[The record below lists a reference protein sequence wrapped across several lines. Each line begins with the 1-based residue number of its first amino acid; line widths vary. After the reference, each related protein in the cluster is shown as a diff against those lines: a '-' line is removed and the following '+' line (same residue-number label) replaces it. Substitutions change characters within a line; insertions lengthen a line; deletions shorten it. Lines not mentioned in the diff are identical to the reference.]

1 MDEGRKR
8 GVPGTATAPMSRAR
22 QKRRF
27 GCIDVL
33 DAFALVAPVLVALCA
48 IKAYK
53 TTFALW
59 PVTRTFDWTPPGRL
73 QAVGWVVT
81 SPLFALA
88 AIAFGLAYAGL
99 GIKQRRLSVL
109 PAICALVLPTLVLV
123 NSLRVQSG
131 RDSSFSLHFLNHFMR
146 SAIQALEYWIVM
158 LRADFLVVTGYF
170 LLILLARAYWRG
182 RRSTILFCAL
192 NAFFL
197 LVAGLELAN
206 YLRTGVT
213 NAGPLLVY
221 LLDNASD
228 LAPLIRSE
236 TDAVAVAALVLPLAS
251 LLLTPGIRR
260 LGVGMLANGIRRCR
274 PSAAAAASVL
284 GMLLVVSMFA
294 VPNRADQQYHRFE
307 GNVFANLTGAMWRA
321 AVGTPGVRA
330 GFKRHVPDRRHIR
343 FEATPARK
351 RMNVVV
357 VMLESV
363 RAQSTG
369 LHNRRL
375 HNTPFLDSLARKS
388 LVAEDMHAVVPRTS
402 AAWVGVLQGIF
413 PTTNTVMM
421 RWAQDSRA
429 IDSPSLPRLLRPHG
443 YRSAFFAPTH
453 LHYENEGQLIT
464 NMGFDRVFVDQNY
477 DTRGFDRT
485 TYFGYEDR
493 IMLRPIMSWVDAQH
507 RDGAPFFLTVMT
519 NVGHH
524 DYKVPSRWP
533 IRKFAAA
540 EDENS
545 YLNCIA
551 YIDDFLSRLIQE
563 FDQRGLAE
571 STVFVILGDHGD
583 SFGEHGV
590 RERAMTLYQEVLH
603 IPALIYAPSLFPD
616 GGRITGLRQQID
628 VLPTIAQLLDMQIVG
643 GNMPGT
649 SLLEPVPK
657 DRRIFFSTIFDD
669 LSLAMRKGSRKYIY
683 NFDRSPMLA
692 YDLSAQGGEF
702 RDVAAQ
708 LTGVEIAQV
717 ERDMLDWSDRAKL
730 EMLSTPGG

>member
-8 GVPGTATAPMSRAR
+8 GGPGSATAPLSREPR
-22 QKRRF
+22 KRRF
-27 GCIDVL
+27 DCINLL
-33 DAFALVAPVLVALCA
+33 DGLALVAPVLVALCA

-53 TTFALW
+53 MTFALW
-59 PVTRTFDWTPPGRL
+59 PVTRTFDWAPPGRL
-73 QAVGWVVT
+73 QAAGWVLT
-81 SPLFALA
+81 APLFALS
-88 AIAFGLAYAGL
+88 AIALGLAFAVL
-99 GIKQRRLSVL
+99 RIKQRRLALL
-109 PAICALVLPTLVLV
+109 PGICALALPAVVLV
-123 NSLRVQSG
+123 NSLRVQG
-131 RDSSFSLHFLNHFMR
+131 GHDSSVGLHFLAHFLHR
-146 SAIQALEYWIVM
+146 ARDALAYWIVL

-170 LLILLARAYWRG
+170 LLVLLVRAYWKGRG
-182 RRSTILFCAL
+182 STIFIHSL

-213 NAGPLLVY
+213 DAGPLLLY
-221 LLDNASD
+221 LLMNASD

-236 TDAVAVAALVLPLAS
+236 TDMLAMLALALPLAS

-260 LGVGMLANGIRRCR
+260 AGVGLWANGIRSCR
-274 PSAAAAASVL
+274 PFAAAAVSVL
-284 GMLLVVSMFA
+284 GVLLVVSMFA

-321 AVGTPGVRA
+321 AVRAPAVRA
-330 GFKRHVPDRRHIR
+330 GFKQHVADRRGIR
-343 FEATPARK
+343 FEAAPARK
-351 RMNVVV
+351 RRNVVV

-369 LHNRRL
+369 LHDSRL
-375 HNTPFLDSLARKS
+375 HNTPFLDSLARRS

-402 AAWVGVLQGIF
+402 AAWVGVLQGIY

-421 RWAQDSRA
+421 RWAQNSRA
-429 IDSPSLPRLLRPHG
+429 SDAPSLPRLLRPHG

-477 DTRGFDRT
+477 DARGFDRT

-493 IMLRPIMSWVDAQH
+493 IMLRPIMSWIDAQR
-507 RDGAPFFLTVMT
+507 RDAAPFFLTVMT

-524 DYKVPSRWP
+524 DYKTPRRWP
-533 IRKFAAA
+533 MQKFAAA

-551 YIDDFLSRLIQE
+551 YIDDFLSRLIRE
-563 FDQRGLAE
+563 FDARGLAE

-603 IPALIYAPSLFPD
+603 IPALIYAPALFPD

-628 VLPTIAQLLDMQIVG
+628 VLPTIAQLLDMKIVG
-643 GNMPGT
+643 GSMPGT
-649 SLLEPVPK
+649 SLLEPVPQ
-657 DRRIFFSTIFDD
+657 DRSIFFSTIFDD

-683 NFDRSPMLA
+683 NFDRSPMVA

-702 RDVAAQ
+702 RDVSAQ
-708 LTGVEIAQV
+708 MTGIEIAPIK
-717 ERDMLDWSDRAKL
+717 RDMLDWSDRAKL
-730 EMLSTPGG
+730 EMMSAPGG